1 MSSNFT
7 SMNFRFVAFTAAI
20 ILIVASVY
28 SLSSP
33 IQVFVEA
40 RKVVRDISCYPQD
53 NGKTRCCGDEVDT
66 ESIYQSGTGNTFCT
80 TCDDTSPPSHCTPRE
95 KVEREGT
102 VKPGTDVLN
111 ALKGSK
117 GLDVKTSSLTQD
129 NTKVPKNF
137 TSKANELLKDG
148 ASVETNNP
156 SSPNSHDTL
165 K

>member
-1 MSSNFT
+1 
-7 SMNFRFVAFTAAI
+7 VDDK
-20 ILIVASVY
+20 LVY
-28 SLSSP
+28 G
-33 IQVFVEA
+33 
-40 RKVVRDISCYPQD
+40 Y
-53 NGKTRCCGDEVDT
+53 
-66 ESIYQSGTGNTFCT
+66 TGVTYCT
-80 TCDDTSPPSHCTPRE
+80 TCDDTNPPSHCTPRE
-95 KVEREGT
+95 KIERQGT

-117 GLDVKTSSLTQD
+117 GLDVKTPSLTQD

-156 SSPNSHDTL
+156 SPPNSNDTL

>member
-1 MSSNFT
+1 
-7 SMNFRFVAFTAAI
+7 MNFRFSFIAAAV
-20 ILIVASVY
+20 LIVASVY
-28 SLSSP
+28 AISSP

-40 RKVVRDISCYPQD
+40 RKTVTEISCYPQD
-53 NGKTRCCGDEVDT
+53 NGKTRCCGSEVDDKLV
-66 ESIYQSGTGNTFCT
+66 YGYTGVTYCT
-80 TCDDTSPPSHCTPRE
+80 TCDDTNPPSHCTPRE
-95 KVEREGT
+95 KIERQGT

-117 GLDVKTSSLTQD
+117 GLEVKIPSATTD

-148 ASVETNNP
+148 ANVETINP
-156 SSPNSHDTL
+156 SAPKSNDTL